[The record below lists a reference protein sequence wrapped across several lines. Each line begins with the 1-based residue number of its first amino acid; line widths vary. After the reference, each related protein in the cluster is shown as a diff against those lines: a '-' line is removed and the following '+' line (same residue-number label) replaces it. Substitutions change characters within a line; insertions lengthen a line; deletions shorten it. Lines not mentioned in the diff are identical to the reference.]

1 MISDNEKA
9 CRAWPIIT
17 PQTKMFVTF
26 GPNIS
31 EFFDLS
37 LDLGFVASDDI
48 KSNKIASKQSL
59 LTFSWFQWFKQR
71 FQNRCNVNKISK
83 SVLTVSCWWSAAS
96 RSGHSGGQTKKI
108 FWGHIF
114 KHHSL
119 NGRWVQKSSNQ
130 LIYLSWM
137 KYIMHTYFNA

>member
-1 MISDNEKA
+1 MKE
-9 CRAWPIIT
+9 
-17 PQTKMFVTF
+17 TF
-26 GPNIS
+26 FRNYNN
-31 EFFDLS
+31 
-37 LDLGFVASDDI
+37 
-48 KSNKIASKQSL
+48 SNKLHDISWIHINCISPKPFFAD
-59 LTFSWFQWFKQR
+59 FSVFSDYWHFLDFNVSTRDFKTD
-71 FQNRCNVNKISK
+71 VNKISK

-96 RSGHSGGQTKKI
+96 CSGHSGGQTKKI

-137 KYIMHTYFNA
+137 KYIVHTYFNA

>member
-1 MISDNEKA
+1 MVDNYTPNQKVCQIWPKHFRILWFMPSFGVCSIRWQISKTNLHQRKVN
-9 CRAWPIIT
+9 WH
-17 PQTKMFVTF
+17 F
-26 GPNIS
+26 
-31 EFFDLS
+31 
-37 LDLGFVASDDI
+37 LDFNV
-48 KSNKIASKQSL
+48 SNRD
-59 LTFSWFQWFKQR
+59 FKTD
-71 FQNRCNVNKISK
+71 VNKISK

-137 KYIMHTYFNA
+137 KYIVHTYFNA